1 MRLVETV
8 LHNVLVFLIAAAAA
22 ARGALERLMQAE
34 EAGTAAPATAGRR
47 GTTLQ

>member
-1 MRLVETV
+1 METV
-8 LHNVLVFLIAAAAA
+8 LHNVLVFLIAAVAVTA
-22 ARGALERLMQAE
+22 ARGDIERLMQAE